1 VFEPSRSRF
10 GTRICQRPDIITQI
24 KCAVIDYPIWK
35 TRSTRKRG
43 QRSGRDQVSFD
54 GVLHQIGIGPG
65 MQYFLDPDL
74 MKGNR
79 GG

>member
-1 VFEPSRSRF
+1 M
-10 GTRICQRPDIITQI
+10 QI
-24 KCAVIDYPIWK
+24 MLTVTDYPIWK

-54 GVLHQIGIGPG
+54 CVLHQIGIGPG